1 MNRYETMLRASVA
14 LVALTAGSTAAL
26 AQPVVPSQTTP
37 VTAVSSQEIVI
48 TGSRIRRDPLN
59 QNAPVVFVDK
69 TAIDKTG
76 LSAVADVLQ
85 RIPSAAGGL
94 NTKVNASGNLGNP
107 PDGGGVGAGSAT
119 IDLRYLGS
127 NRTLVL
133 VDGLRFVNGTSAS
146 GIPGSVD
153 LNTIPVNMIDRIE
166 VLQAGAS
173 PLYGSDAIAG
183 VVNVITVQQQRGL
196 RASAQFGTFRQ
207 GDGHTQDYQASYGL
221 QAART
226 SVVFGASYA
235 KQEPVYSRDR
245 TISQFPNPGQ
255 TSCLNGGGGCSS
267 ASANG
272 RFDTRTNAGPIP
284 GTPFGNFTI
293 SNPPDS
299 TPTLAELR
307 GFTTADRFNFAPFQY
322 ILTPSKRYGG
332 WISVKQELSDAVN
345 LRIRGLY
352 NHRDSENKAAF
363 EPLFIGP
370 DAGNGAGSR
379 FDTLSIDVTNP
390 YNPFGVTLESGLNA
404 NGTLNGRTQNYSF
417 IGRRLIEAGQRDF
430 HQTVNTYSLGAT
442 LDGSFHLGTQQWYWD
457 VNSTFGINQ
466 ARQSFTGN
474 VRADRVAQAVGPLSA
489 CTAPCVPLN
498 LFGGA
503 GSITPAMLEW
513 IGFTEHDKSDQHLF
527 DQTANVSGSIA
538 ELPAGPV
545 EVAFGYEHR
554 YQSASFTPDPIVSAG
569 LGADIPAQPARGHYN
584 VNEVYGEMRV
594 PILKD
599 TPFFY
604 SLEANGAVRYS
615 HYSTSGGST
624 TYTVNGLWKPVHDLL
639 LRGAYSTGFRAPTL
653 GELFGGR
660 SRFDLPVT
668 DPCSNQAGNPWQTNP
683 TARANCIFNGVPASG
698 SYAEDPGQLP
708 VITQGN
714 RNLKPETSRSLNL
727 GAVYSPSWVR
737 GGFASAL
744 SVEADYHDIR
754 VKNAIGGLDPNL
766 TLQNCALARV
776 NCNLV
781 IRTVNGFVNE
791 IDATLQNLASIHT
804 RSIDANLTYRSPD
817 TQMGR
822 FGLTANAAWLLKYVI
837 VQENGSLGQF
847 ILNRRGTER
856 GSPDQ
861 AYPKF
866 KGNATLDWTLG
877 GFNASVTGRYIHS
890 VNEIDQFTYA
900 LANRLASRFYVDAQL
915 NWTPPVMDHRITLTV
930 GGNNLTDKDPPGCF
944 TCSINNF
951 DPTSY
956 DVPGPFY
963 YGRISYK
970 MGSSYAAPPAY
981 LPPPPPPPPPAAE
994 PLPPPPPPAPPPPP
1008 PPAQRGERGN

>member
-1 MNRYETMLRASVA
+1 MKRITTSLRAGVA
-14 LVALTAGSTAAL
+14 LVALGAATGSAW
-26 AQPVVPSQTTP
+26 AQGTPAVATSQTTP
-37 VTAVSSQEIVI
+37 VSTVSSNEIVV

-69 TAIDKTG
+69 AAIDKTG
-76 LSAVADVLQ
+76 LSAIADVLQ
-85 RIPSAAGGL
+85 RVPSAAGGL

-153 LNTIPVNMIDRIE
+153 LNTIPVNMIDRVE

-207 GDGHTQDYQASYGL
+207 GDGHTQDYQASYGI
-221 QAART
+221 QANRT
-226 SVVFGASYA
+226 SIVVGGSYA

-255 TSCLNGGGGCSS
+255 TACSNGGGGCSS
-267 ASANG
+267 APANG
-272 RFDTRTNAGPIP
+272 RFDTRTGNGVIP
-284 GTPFGNFTI
+284 GILRGNFTI

-299 TPTLAELR
+299 TPTAAELR
-307 GFTTADRFNFAPFQY
+307 PFLVTDRFNFAPFQY
-322 ILTPSKRYGG
+322 ILTPSKRWGV
-332 WISVKQELSDAVN
+332 WVSVKTELTDAVN
-345 LRIRGLY
+345 LRIKALY
-352 NHRDSENKAAF
+352 NHRDSENKGAY

-379 FDTLSIDVTNP
+379 FDTLSIDGTNP
-390 YNPFGVTLESGLNA
+390 YNPFGVTLESGLNPD
-404 NGTLNGRTQNYSF
+404 GTRNGRTQSYSF

-430 HQTVNTYSLGAT
+430 LQHVDTYAVTGT
-442 LDGSFHLGTQQWYWD
+442 LDGSFHVGAQQWYWD
-457 VNSTFGINQ
+457 INSTFGINQ
-466 ARQSFTGN
+466 ARQRFTGN
-474 VRADRVAQAVGPLSA
+474 VRADRVAQAVGPISG

-503 GSITPAMLEW
+503 GSITPAMLDW
-513 IGFTEHDKSDQHLF
+513 IAFTEHDKSSQHLF
-527 DQTANVSGSIA
+527 DNSVNLTGDLAQ
-538 ELPAGPV
+538 LPAGPLS
-545 EVAFGYEHR
+545 VAVGYEHR
-554 YQSASFTPDPIVSAG
+554 YQSASFIPDPIIDAG
-569 LGADIPAQPARGHYN
+569 LGADIPAHPARGHYN
-584 VNEVYGEMRV
+584 VNEVYGEVRV
-594 PILKD
+594 PIAKD
-599 TPFFY
+599 IPAIY

-639 LRGAYSTGFRAPTL
+639 IRGAYSTGFRAPTI
-653 GELFGGR
+653 GELYGAR
-660 SRFDLPVT
+660 SRYDLPVA
-668 DPCSNQAGNPWQTNP
+668 DPCSNQAGNPWQTSA
-683 TARANCIFNGVPASG
+683 TAQANCVFNGVPSDG

-714 RNLKPETSRSLNL
+714 RNLKPETSKSINL
-727 GAVYSPSWVR
+727 GAVFAHNW
-737 GGFASAL
+737 GGNAFSI
-744 SVEADYHDIR
+744 EGDYHDIKI
-754 VKNAIGGLDPNL
+754 KNAIAGLDPGL

-776 NCNLV
+776 NCDLV
-781 IRTVNGFVNE
+781 KRTVNGFVNE

-804 RSIDANLTYRSPD
+804 RQIDASLTYRTPE
-817 TQMGR
+817 TGFGR
-822 FGLTANAAWLLKYVI
+822 FGLTGNGSWLLKYV
-837 VQENGSLGQF
+837 VTQTNGGLGVF
-847 ILNRRGTER
+847 VIDRRGTER

-866 KGNATLDWTLG
+866 KGNATLDWTFG
-877 GFNASVTGRYIHS
+877 GFNASVTGRYIASVTEHS
-890 VNEIDQFTYA
+890 LTDLGGIAGKRTNVLDSRTY
-900 LANRLASRFYVDAQL
+900 LDAQL
-915 NWTPPVMDHRITLTV
+915 NWTPPIMNKRLRLTV

-951 DPTSY
+951 DPTTY
-956 DVPGPFY
+956 DVPGQFY

-970 MGSSYAAPPAY
+970 M
-981 LPPPPPPPPPAAE
+981 
-994 PLPPPPPPAPPPPP
+994 
-1008 PPAQRGERGN
+1008 